1 MNLKK
6 ILIASVLKPVD
17 DVRLYSKLACSLA
30 KANKYEIFIL
40 GKGTGKKSSN
50 NKISFCENGNFG
62 RLSLKRFGTQFHL
75 AHLIKKRKPETVII
89 TAIELLPLAA
99 LLKPFF
105 GFKLFYDVREN
116 YQLNVKHQQEYGA
129 LARAVLLP
137 MIALIEKL
145 TFRTVDHFLL
155 AEKSYQ
161 NEMKNL
167 GKRFTVLQNKTA
179 LSHGY
184 NTPVRWQKGATIK
197 LLFSGSISHYSGV
210 IEALK
215 IFEEIEKLH
224 PHTELKI
231 IGSYRDKTLH
241 DLLIQER
248 NANSKIKLFIDS
260 NPIPHHEI
268 EKAISESNLGIVSY
282 TPTPTNQN
290 RIPTK
295 MFEYAAFGLPYLYH
309 RNPSWVSAAEEIGG
323 GIAVDIHT
331 IDAKIVLQQL
341 VNKTKWNSSA
351 ALWSSEEQ
359 KLIDLFN

>member
-62 RLSLKRFGTQFHL
+62 RISLKRFGSQFYL
-75 AHLIKKRKPETVII
+75 ARLIQKLKPDTVII
-89 TAIELLPLAA
+89 TAIELLPLAV

-105 GFKLFYDVREN
+105 GFKIFYDVIEN
-116 YQLNVKHQQEYGA
+116 YRLNVKHQQEYGA
-129 LARAVLLP
+129 ITKLVLLP
-137 MIALIEKL
+137 VIAMIETL
-145 TFRTVDHFLL
+145 TFWAVDHFLL

-161 NEMKNL
+161 YEMKNL
-167 GKRFTVLQNKTA
+167 GKRLTVLQNKTV
-179 LSHGY
+179 LPHGY
-184 NTPVRWQKGATIK
+184 NTPIRWQKDAPLK
-197 LLFSGSISHYSGV
+197 LLFSGSISHYSG
-210 IEALK
+210 IIDALK
-215 IFEEIEKLH
+215 IFEEIEKFY
-224 PHTELKI
+224 PNVELKI
-231 IGSYRDKTLH
+231 IGSCQEKTLH
-241 DLLIQER
+241 DLLIQQQ
-248 NANSKIKLFIDS
+248 NANLKIKLFVDS
-260 NPIPHHEI
+260 DFIPHHQI
-268 EKAISESNLGIVSY
+268 EQAISESNLGIISY

-309 RNPSWVSAAEEIGG
+309 HNPSWVSAAEEVGG
-323 GIAVDIHT
+323 GIAVDIGEF
-331 IDAKIVLQQL
+331 DAEYAIKKLT
-341 VNKTKWNSSA
+341 NTTKWGSPT

-359 KLIDLFN
+359 KFINLFY